1 MLEHFPR
8 QFGKY
13 VLLRSLAR
21 GGMGELYLAGSA
33 QGAGLA
39 KLCVIKRVI
48 SRQAETAEPAEAVER
63 GGRAERG
70 EFAGRAEFVEP
81 EEPARPAEP
90 GEVAEL
96 DAGADAGRARRPDG
110 ARHAS
115 KVNRFLDE
123 AKVVLRL
130 SHANLVTTFDAGEV
144 DGESFIAMEQVEGK
158 DLREVWNRCV
168 RTRTRIPLDVALIVA
183 REVARALGYVH
194 AYGDLRLVHRDVAP
208 PNIMLSYFG
217 EVKLTDFG
225 LARSTLK
232 KEHTTPGVVF
242 GRASYLSPEQ
252 ARGEVADAR
261 TDVYSLG
268 IVTWELLTGQ
278 PYLQLAG
285 LDPVSSL
292 ALVRNPRPDPPSTR
306 APWITPDLDT
316 VVMRALAPERRNRY
330 GSAEEFRRGLSEVM
344 ARVAP
349 RADSDRV
356 AEFLRG
362 LYLEVIAEERAE
374 RDRLIGEV
382 LPRFLGEAP
391 QADDETPTTGVVVV
405 EAPAGAFTEVADDP
419 PGALILDAARS
430 GSGRHW
436 QAPAAHLQQLQ
447 DDAARARASAPTV
460 PSPLLAA
467 PEAGGDAAAIG
478 RHPSADVAD
487 ADADVDADA
496 IVVADD
502 VSPEGSGQTRGGAG
516 ETLHASALRARADFR
531 VRRLPDDPAGS
542 DVPTD
547 VWAKRE
553 GRSAAASSP
562 HRTDGGGGRDT
573 GSGSGGGLGQ
583 IIDGR
588 YRIRR
593 RIGEGGMGTVYAAEH
608 VEIGKSVAVKILHPQ
623 YSGDEQLVERFRR
636 EAQAASRVGHPNI
649 IDVTDFG
656 TTEDDCAYFV
666 MELLD
671 GMDLADVLAREHRF
685 GPERAVRIA
694 VQVCRALQAAH
705 EVGIIHRDL
714 KPENIFLVARDGE
727 TDFVKVLDFG
737 IAQNLAFATGRLTH
751 PGMAMGTPEY
761 MAPEQALAG
770 PVDGR
775 TDVYALGALTYEMLM
790 GIAPHKEGPPDGILE
805 RKMKPPDSLRA
816 LRPEVS
822 PGLDAVIRQA
832 LDADPDRRPQTMSQ
846 LEYELT
852 KTVWGRG
859 KAVAEMLGLRVE
871 ERPHVET
878 PAPVTSPPEL
888 GVPAPPTE
896 RQPRVTSSSIASLGA
911 SPGAPGEGGAPP
923 GEGGVPPGEG
933 GVPPGGGGV
942 PLGEGGVPLGEG
954 GVPLGMLAGSGEPSA
969 RSAAATPPRLPSPP
983 PSPADPLDERVETRS
998 GAGAQGGLA
1007 AQVRSPSP
1015 SPQPP
1020 PPAALPAPATALP
1033 ASGPTAAPS
1042 PVSHPPSHPSASSSP
1057 VTPASEPAAGRHLA
1071 RAPARRRLP
1080 SALGLGA
1087 AACVI
1092 MGLVWWSSR
1101 ATPHHPAESLRKAAR
1116 HLEGLARRRPEV
1128 APIPPS
1134 EGRGRASA
1142 AVRLRAPGRRV
1153 GPEPG
1158 HPGPLVPR
1166 GGLALTGLSGGGAEG
1181 PTTAAAARVLP
1192 PQTILL
1198 PSRPLP
1204 ATASPQGSS
1213 SPGGAAAPGG
1223 PAFGIAAI
1231 STRPPEVVLT
1241 SPSALQRA
1249 RDALAAGAP
1258 GDAVAA
1264 LRAMGAPG
1272 RLGPDERSLL
1282 VDALVAAGWQEA
1294 RVYHWQS
1301 ANRKA
1306 REALAETAPAG
1317 QPSRGAHALLGE
1329 GLYALG
1335 DFRAALDEFNQ
1346 ALAESPRDARLKRR
1360 VIRSK
1365 RRLQERSPSV
1375 ASEPAAEQ

>member
-48 SRQAETAEPAEAVER
+48 SRQAEPLEPAEPAEAVER
-63 GGRAERG
+63 AE
-70 EFAGRAEFVEP
+70 P
-81 EEPARPAEP
+81 TRPVEP

-96 DAGADAGRARRPDG
+96 DAGVGAARAGRPDG

-306 APWITPDLDT
+306 APWITPELDT

-382 LPRFLGEAP
+382 LPRFLGEALE
-391 QADDETPTTGVVVV
+391 ADDETPATGVVVIDGG
-405 EAPAGAFTEVADDP
+405 APAGARVRSAPRDVELDEGVGGFDEVAAEVASEP
-419 PGALILDAARS
+419 LGALILEAAQS

-436 QAPAAHLQQLQ
+436 QAPATHLQHLQ

-460 PSPLLAA
+460 PSPMLSDSR
-467 PEAGGDAAAIG
+467 PGGDATAIG
-478 RHPSADVAD
+478 RHPSEVHVAD
-487 ADADVDADA
+487 ADADADA
-496 IVVADD
+496 GVDVVVVDD
-502 VSPEGSGQTRGGAG
+502 DAPEGSVRAPGGGG

-553 GRSAAASSP
+553 GRSGAATSSAP
-562 HRTDGGGGRDT
+562 RADGGN
-573 GSGSGGGLGQ
+573 GSGEDTTSGKGKGKAGGEPGGGLGQ

-608 VEIGKSVAVKILHPQ
+608 VEIGKSVAMKILHPQ

-671 GMDLADVLAREHRF
+671 GMDLADVLAREHRL

-790 GIAPHKEGPPDGILE
+790 GIAPHKEGPADGILE

-816 LRPEVS
+816 LRPEIS

-878 PAPVTSPPEL
+878 PVPVTAPPE
-888 GVPAPPTE
+888 T
-896 RQPRVTSSSIASLGA
+896 QPRAGS
-911 SPGAPGEGGAPP
+911 SPGAGGGSSETTVAGEGGPRAPSAP
-923 GEGGVPPGEG
+923 GTLPRVPP
-933 GVPPGGGGV
+933 PPPSPPASAG
-942 PLGEGGVPLGEG
+942 PLE
-954 GVPLGMLAGSGEPSA
+954 A
-969 RSAAATPPRLPSPP
+969 RAATPPG
-983 PSPADPLDERVETRS
+983 S
-998 GAGAQGGLA
+998 GAA
-1007 AQVRSPSP
+1007 ARARSP

-1020 PPAALPAPATALP
+1020 LPAAAAVPGPQAPSPSRAPASFTSAPAPTPAPAIGG
-1033 ASGPTAAPS
+1033 ASVAPS
-1042 PVSHPPSHPSASSSP
+1042 PVLSQHPAG
-1057 VTPASEPAAGRHLA
+1057 PASAAAVLPLPEAVRGLGRA
-1071 RAPARRRLP
+1071 RMRRTRLP
-1080 SALGLGA
+1080 AALGLGA
-1087 AACVI
+1087 AACALT
-1092 MGLVWWSSR
+1092 GLLWLSTET
-1101 ATPHHPAESLRKAAR
+1101 APHHPTESLRKAAR

-1128 APIPPS
+1128 APISPS

-1142 AVRLRAPGRRV
+1142 TGRQRMPGRRV
-1153 GPEPG
+1153 GPDPG
-1158 HPGPLVPR
+1158 HPGAPVPR
-1166 GGLALTGLSGGGAEG
+1166 VGLALTGLASGGAEA
-1181 PTTAAAARVLP
+1181 PTTGTGAHLLP
-1192 PQTILL
+1192 PQTVLL
-1198 PSRPLP
+1198 PSRPPSAAAGTL
-1204 ATASPQGSS
+1204 ASS
-1213 SPGGAAAPGG
+1213 SSGGAAVPGA

-1241 SPSALQRA
+1241 SPSPVQRA

-1264 LRAMGAPG
+1264 LRAMGDPG
-1272 RLGPDERSLL
+1272 HLGPDERSLL

-1294 RVYHWQS
+1294 RVYHWQA

-1329 GLYALG
+1329 GLYAQG
-1335 DFRAALDEFNQ
+1335 DFHAALDEFSL

-1360 VIRSK
+1360 VIRSR
-1365 RRLQERSPSV
+1365 RRLQERSPTV
-1375 ASEPAAEQ
+1375 AAEPAAEQ